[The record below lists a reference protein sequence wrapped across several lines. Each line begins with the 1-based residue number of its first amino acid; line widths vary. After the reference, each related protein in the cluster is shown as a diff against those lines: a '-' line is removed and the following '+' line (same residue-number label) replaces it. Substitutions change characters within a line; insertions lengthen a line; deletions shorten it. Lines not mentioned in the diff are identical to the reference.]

1 MRCLCGLCARQQV
14 PGFMPLTHFYMHAR
28 EGGDEAGLEEQ
39 PDELPGGQQ
48 QQGVQGPGAQRQGSE
63 EPLVGAQRSRSV
75 TPEPGTGTGTQGDGE
90 EGEEDEQEVGR
101 GTPGVRVVDNER
113 LKRRVWGALSCGES
127 VELAK
132 AVPYLDEM
140 KRRAVA
146 AGGGELAK
154 AAEGGGEGGADGR
167 AEAAGG
173 GEGGGGPRGR
183 RVWVYHF
190 SEFRQPP
197 WRMYGTWR
205 AARVVSYVEETG
217 EHEVSVAVLRCMVC
231 GSWGQGGVRV
241 TGGGPGREQ
250 DSGAANG
257 KRGKV
262 RLLRSTVVCRERVPW
277 ELPRLIF
284 MVAL

>member
-1 MRCLCGLCARQQV
+1 
-14 PGFMPLTHFYMHAR
+14 MPLTHFYMHAR

-39 PDELPGGQQ
+39 PDEQQQQQ
-48 QQGVQGPGAQRQGSE
+48 QQGLQRQGSE
-63 EPLVGAQRSRSV
+63 ERGGSARSRSV

-90 EGEEDEQEVGR
+90 EGEGEEGEQGDGR
-101 GTPGVRVVDNER
+101 GSPGVRVVDNER
-113 LKRRVWGALSCGES
+113 LKRRVWGALACGES
-127 VELAK
+127 LELAK

-140 KRRAVA
+140 RRRAVA

-154 AAEGGGEGGADGR
+154 AAAEGGGGGGGGADGR
-167 AEAAGG
+167 AEAEAGG

-217 EHEVSVAVLRCMVC
+217 EHEVRTAARFGVERGAWAVLWWRA
-231 GSWGQGGVRV
+231 
-241 TGGGPGREQ
+241 GR
-250 DSGAANG
+250 G
-257 KRGKV
+257 
-262 RLLRSTVVCRERVPW
+262 
-277 ELPRLIF
+277 
-284 MVAL
+284 